1 MDILNICPA
10 AKDSIE
16 SFKHAVNSCTQYIR
30 HKQSINSQSTP
41 NFNIYHNNHNV
52 NIIESDIQKP
62 ILHTDVATQTS
73 STSEANI
80 LITDQFYNTCLAI
93 QLEEKQIIQCFNITQ
108 DQNITN
114 KEGKAQKID
123 LLKFTSVEDTGT
135 LKTEINAAEH
145 IIELLPNTTP
155 IKRKLID
162 FIEPQIKKDLPLNP
176 QDYLDQLNTTL
187 KQAYA
192 TVRTNNR
199 IRIEKAQLNTKRVLA
214 GCNFNVGDEVWYLN
228 EKKKKNIN
236 KSLQNKFIGPYTIIS
251 ILDNHINYIIKAD
264 NKKSKPITVHRSKLK
279 KCISR
284 IIEPKIKQKS
294 ITIVDHLLNNEK
306 PSAKLKDQISKS
318 QTLKLNNVEPSKKR
332 GRPKKAKYIS
342 STDIQSNSEIIITP
356 INPLNT
362 TQENTFLQS
371 VSIVDTVQSPQ
382 NNIVLKQYPLRNK
395 LNK

>member
-10 AKDSIE
+10 TKDSIE

-30 HKQSINSQSTP
+30 HKQSINSQLTP

-52 NIIESDIQKP
+52 NIIESDTQKP

-93 QLEEKQIIQCFNITQ
+93 QLEEKQINQCFNITQ

-114 KEGKAQKID
+114 EEGKAQKID

-162 FIEPQIKKDLPLNP
+162 FIEPQIKKDLSLNP

-199 IRIEKAQLNTKRVLA
+199 IRIEKAQLNNKRVLA
-214 GCNFNVGDEVWYLN
+214 GCNFNVSDKVWYLN

-236 KSLQNKFIGPYTIIS
+236 KSLQNKFIGRPMKFQ
-251 ILDNHINYIIKAD
+251 NH
-264 NKKSKPITVHRSKLK
+264 KL
-279 KCISR
+279 
-284 IIEPKIKQKS
+284 
-294 ITIVDHLLNNEK
+294 
-306 PSAKLKDQISKS
+306 
-318 QTLKLNNVEPSKKR
+318 
-332 GRPKKAKYIS
+332 
-342 STDIQSNSEIIITP
+342 
-356 INPLNT
+356 
-362 TQENTFLQS
+362 
-371 VSIVDTVQSPQ
+371 
-382 NNIVLKQYPLRNK
+382 
-395 LNK
+395 